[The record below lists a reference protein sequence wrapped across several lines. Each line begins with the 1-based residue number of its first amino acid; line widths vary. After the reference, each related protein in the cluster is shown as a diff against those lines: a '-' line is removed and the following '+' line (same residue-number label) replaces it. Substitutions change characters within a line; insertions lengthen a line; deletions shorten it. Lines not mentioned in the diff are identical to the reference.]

1 MSGQAMAAPGATAA
15 MPPAAPPAASPV
27 GPSRWLKLL
36 EWSRQPGTQQGLS
49 LLVAGAVLAGMHP
62 FPSAEG
68 IAATLLAASL
78 PKLWPDNTTDAI
90 RARCLSNALAHAIVT
105 RRPADLEQA
114 VSTAAALLVVN
125 TPS

>member
-1 MSGQAMAAPGATAA
+1 MAAPAA
-15 MPPAAPPAASPV
+15 NAALPPA
-27 GPSRWLKLL
+27 GPTRWRKLL
-36 EWSRQPGTQQGLS
+36 DWSRQPGTQQGLS
-49 LLVAGAVLAGMHP
+49 LLVAGATLAGLHP

-90 RARCLSNALAHAIVT
+90 RARCLSNAVAHAIAT

-114 VSTAAALLVVN
+114 ASTAAALLIAD
-125 TPS
+125 TAS